1 VISAT
6 DRAFLRA
13 VALPTAVVGLSI
25 GALSTAITLAFV
37 PDSQALWACLLRPII
52 AGHLLLHLGIV
63 FGGGA
68 LLITLI
74 HELTHWHGYRARFT
88 DTTELGANAIPTSS
102 IFGLELL
109 LHRLGVQRQ
118 THLVIGDQ
126 PTAFVRGFLRP
137 SIYLSTGLV
146 AILTLEELEAVIL
159 HERWHAL
166 RRDPLR
172 LAIVK
177 VMTHPFRSLV
187 NVQEMVF
194 RHALA
199 IEVEADHYV
208 IQRMQTSRWVAA
220 ALLRLVNNYE
230 RRPELA
236 FASLIDSRIAAL
248 AGEKIPQVE
257 RLSAGETLLLALGSL
272 GFCVVLM
279 SFFGITWPFC

>member
-1 VISAT
+1 MISST
-6 DRAFLRA
+6 DRALLRA
-13 VALPTAVVGLSI
+13 VALPVAVFGLLI
-25 GALSTAITLAFV
+25 GAFSTAITLAFV

-52 AGHLLLHLGIV
+52 AGHLLLHLGML

-68 LLITLI
+68 LLITLM
-74 HELTHWHGYRARFT
+74 HELTRWNGYRARFV
-88 DTTELGANAIPTSS
+88 DTTELSANAIPTSS

-126 PTAFVRGFLRP
+126 PAAFVRGFFRP
-137 SIYLSTGLV
+137 NIYLSTGLV

-166 RRDPLR
+166 HRDPLR

-177 VMTHPFRSLV
+177 VMTHPFRSLAS
-187 NVQEMVF
+187 VQEMAF

-248 AGEKIPQVE
+248 AGEEILAVE
-257 RLSAGETLLLALGSL
+257 RLSGGEGLLLAVGGL

-279 SFFGITWPFC
+279 SLFGVTWPFC